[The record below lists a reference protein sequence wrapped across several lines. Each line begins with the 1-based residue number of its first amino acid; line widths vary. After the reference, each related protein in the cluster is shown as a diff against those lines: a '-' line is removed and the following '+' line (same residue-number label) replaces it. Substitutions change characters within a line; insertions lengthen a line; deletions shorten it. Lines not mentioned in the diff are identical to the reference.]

1 MTGVFGSFRL
11 WLVAVFL
18 VIVGTVLVSTHMSV
32 SQQRITHLEAIVKC
46 PTCADLSVAQSNA
59 PSAIAVRRQIV
70 ASVRAG
76 RSDTSIL
83 TTLETQYGTGILL
96 SPQNGALRYILFVGP
111 LVVVLSGLVIYMR
124 LFRRR

>member
-11 WLVAVFL
+11 WLIAVLL

-32 SQQRITHLEAIVKC
+32 TQQRITHLEAIVKC
-46 PTCADLSVAQSNA
+46 PNCSDLSVAQSNA
-59 PSAIAVRRQIV
+59 PSAIAVRREIV
-70 ASVRAG
+70 ASVLAG

-83 TTLETQYGTGILL
+83 TTLETQYGTAILL
-96 SPQNGALRYILFVGP
+96 SPQDGALRYIL
-111 LVVVLSGLVIYMR
+111 LVVPLAVVFIGLVIYTR